1 MKLFIAYLSIAT
13 QAIMADGLRPP
24 PSAAADADDS
34 PVLRTS
40 GPTSGTTASDE
51 DEAHLHP
58 KQTEGYAD
66 LIASA
71 TKPGSIS
78 SGTIGECFH
87 AVVVISHREGRGGII
102 G

>member
-1 MKLFIAYLSIAT
+1 MKLFIAYLAIAT
-13 QAIMADGLRPP
+13 QAIMADDIHLPS
-24 PSAAADADDS
+24 SAAADADAVDTL
-34 PVLRTS
+34 VRTS
-40 GPTSGTTASDE
+40 GPTSGTAGDE
-51 DEAHLHP
+51 DEPHLHP

-78 SGTIGECFH
+78 SGSIGECFH
-87 AVVVISHREGRGGII
+87 AVVVMSHREGRGGII